1 MYRKYED
8 PVHVGMMLEEAEA
21 ELQRMI
27 EEGADEEATI
37 DQQIY
42 IHELRDRERFAWDDD
57 EYDSLNASDYWYEDL
72 AW

>member
-1 MYRKYED
+1 MYRRYED